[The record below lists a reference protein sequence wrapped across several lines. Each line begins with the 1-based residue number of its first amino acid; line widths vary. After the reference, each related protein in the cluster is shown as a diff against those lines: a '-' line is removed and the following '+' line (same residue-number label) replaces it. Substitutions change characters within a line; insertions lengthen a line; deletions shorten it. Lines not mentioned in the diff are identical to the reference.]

1 MPKFNYKIT
10 ILNALS
16 YSYILSCL
24 AYTIFKWEIL
34 SKEEGW
40 GVVAM
45 IGLIAIGLVPLLIDL
60 VLQAFI
66 KKKNDTK
73 SNRSVS
79 SNYDYNFVFA
89 LYKRITTTLR
99 SGFFIP

>member
-1 MPKFNYKIT
+1 MAKFNYKIT

-16 YSYILSCL
+16 YLYILGCL
-24 AYTIFKWEIL
+24 VYTIFKWEIL

-45 IGLIAIGLVPLLIDL
+45 LGLISIGLIPLLIDL

-66 KKKNDTK
+66 KKK
-73 SNRSVS
+73 
-79 SNYDYNFVFA
+79 
-89 LYKRITTTLR
+89 TTLNII
-99 SGFFIP
+99 GLLVAITIIILFLPYIKG

>member
-1 MPKFNYKIT
+1 MAKFNYKIT

-16 YSYILSCL
+16 YLYISGCL
-24 AYTIFKWEIL
+24 FYTFFRWEVL

-45 IGLIAIGLVPLLIDL
+45 FGLIAIGLILLLIDL

-66 KKKNDTK
+66 KKKVILNLIGVLLAVTIAIMFLPYIK
-73 SNRSVS
+73 
-79 SNYDYNFVFA
+79 
-89 LYKRITTTLR
+89 
-99 SGFFIP
+99 G

>member
-1 MPKFNYKIT
+1 MAKFNYKIT

-16 YSYILSCL
+16 YLYILGCL
-24 AYTIFKWEIL
+24 VYTIFKWEIL

-45 IGLIAIGLVPLLIDL
+45 FGLIVIGLIPLLIDL

-66 KKKNDTK
+66 KKK
-73 SNRSVS
+73 
-79 SNYDYNFVFA
+79 
-89 LYKRITTTLR
+89 TTLNII
-99 SGFFIP
+99 GLLVAITITILFLPHIKV